1 MKPII
6 GFSIGDINGVG
17 PEILLKAFD
26 DNRLLEA
33 CTPVIFGNTK
43 VLAFY
48 KKTITDCNLQLNG
61 IKDLSAVNPKQVNV
75 INCWEED
82 VEITPGQETANGG
95 KYAVKSL
102 LQATQALKDGTIN
115 GMVTMPIS
123 KNNTQVPEFPYTGH
137 TPFLKKMY
145 EAKDVLMLL
154 CTEDLKVALLTEH
167 VPISEIANLVTRE
180 NITNKLEMFNTS
192 LQQDFGI
199 NKPSIAV
206 LALNPHAGDGG
217 LIGKEERDVITPA
230 LDALKA
236 KGFNCYGP
244 YAADGFFARQHD
256 TQFDGVLAMYHD
268 QGLIPFKS
276 FDKAQGVNYT
286 AGLPA
291 VRTSPDHGTA
301 FDIAGKGK
309 ASISSFLQSLYT
321 CIDIINER
329 EAFKNATANP
339 LKRNQ
344 LKEFK
349 NKNNKDKEKKDDV
362 KA

>member
-17 PEILLKAFD
+17 PEILMKAFD
-26 DNRLLEA
+26 DNRLLDA
-33 CTPVIFGNTK
+33 CTPVIFGNSK

-48 KKTITDCNLQLNG
+48 KKSIPDCNLQLNG
-61 IKDLSAVNPKQVNV
+61 VKDLDQVNLKQVNV
-75 INCWEED
+75 FNCWEED
-82 VEITPGQETANGG
+82 VEITPGQENAAGG
-95 KYAVKSL
+95 KYAIKSL
-102 LQATQALKDGTIN
+102 LQATTALKEGKIQ
-115 GMVTMPIS
+115 GLVTMPIS
-123 KNNTQVPEFPYTGH
+123 KNNTQVPEFKFTGH
-137 TPFLKKMY
+137 TPFLKSTFD
-145 EAKDVLMLL
+145 AKEVLMLL

-167 VPISEIANLVTRE
+167 VPVSEIANAVTRE
-180 NITNKLEMFNTS
+180 NITTKMLLFHNS

-199 NKPSIAV
+199 NKPKIAV

-217 LIGKEERDVITPA
+217 LIGKEERDIIAPA
-230 LDALKA
+230 LDSLKA
-236 KGFNCYGP
+236 QGISCFGP

-256 TQFDGVLAMYHD
+256 AQFDGVLAMYHD

-286 AGLPA
+286 AGFSA

-309 ASISSFLQSLYT
+309 ASTTSFLQSLYT

-329 EAFKNATANP
+329 QAFKDATANP

-344 LKEFK
+344 LKEH
-349 NKNNKDKEKKDDV
+349 KKT
-362 KA
+362 K